1 MYCLEDFKVGKSY
14 EPKGRYIITE
24 DEIMEIGQRWDPQPF
39 HIDREVALNSVFGG
53 LIACSIHLYAIV
65 CWCGHQLD
73 ESIAAVAGLG
83 WDKIRMHTPV
93 KVGDE
98 ISCKVKILE
107 VRLSNSRPDCGV
119 ITLKNDLFNQRNE
132 LVYSAQNSFLI
143 LRRPSESS

>member
-1 MYCLEDFKVGKSY
+1 MYYLEDFKVGQSY
-14 EPKGRYIITE
+14 EPKGRYTITE

-39 HIDREVALNSVFGG
+39 HIDREAALNSVFGG
-53 LIACSIHLYAIV
+53 LIACSIHLFAIL
-65 CWCGHQLD
+65 CWFGHRLD

-83 WDKIRMHTPV
+83 WDKVRMHMPV

-107 VRLSNSRPDCGV
+107 ARLSNNRPDCGV
-119 ITLKNDLFNQRNE
+119 VTLQNDLFNQRNE

-143 LRRPSESS
+143 LRRPNESS

>member
-1 MYCLEDFKVGKSY
+1 MYYLEYFVVGESY

-24 DEIMEIGQRWDPQPF
+24 DEIIEIGQRWDPQPF
-39 HIDREVALNSVFGG
+39 HIDREAASNSVFGG
-53 LIACSIHLYAIV
+53 LIACSIHLFAIV

-73 ESIAAVAGLG
+73 ESIAAMAGLG
-83 WDKIRMHTPV
+83 WDKVRMHTPV

-98 ISCKVKILE
+98 ISCKVKVLE
-107 VRLSNSRPDCGV
+107 ARLSDSQPDCGV
-119 ITLKNDLFNQRNE
+119 VTLQNDLFNQRNE

>member
-1 MYCLEDFKVGKSY
+1 MYYLEDFKVGQSY

-39 HIDREVALNSVFGG
+39 HIDCEAALNSVFGG
-53 LIACSIHLYAIV
+53 LIACSIHLFAIL
-65 CWCGHQLD
+65 CWFSHQLD
-73 ESIAAVAGLG
+73 ESVAAVAGLG
-83 WDKIRMHTPV
+83 WDKVRMHTPA

-107 VRLSNSRPDCGV
+107 ARLSNSRPDCGV
-119 ITLKNDLFNQRNE
+119 IAVQNDLFNQRNE

-143 LRRPSESS
+143 LRRPNEFS